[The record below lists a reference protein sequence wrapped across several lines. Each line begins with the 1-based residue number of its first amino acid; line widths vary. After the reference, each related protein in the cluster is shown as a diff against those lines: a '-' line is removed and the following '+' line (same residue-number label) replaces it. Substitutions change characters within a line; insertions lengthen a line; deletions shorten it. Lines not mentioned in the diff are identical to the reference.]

1 MINSYRYES
10 EKGTLKL
17 VDTIYSLPDD
27 FNGDSIAADIHVHP
41 NGKFLYAS
49 NRGHDSLIICNI
61 KEEDGTLKYIAHQ
74 LSLGQ
79 HPRNFSIDPI
89 IDLLLVAGDAAGNSL
104 TMASRSKFYEEA
116 AWELLKARTI
126 LCSSYVY
133 GYFHLEEHKT
143 SKSWF
148 ELMQHEL
155 EDMTEKLSEMLQ
167 VKSINLPI

>member
-1 MINSYRYES
+1 MVFKKWVKNRQTPGYY
-10 EKGTLKL
+10 
-17 VDTIYSLPDD
+17 
-27 FNGDSIAADIHVHP
+27 
-41 NGKFLYAS
+41 GKHMVY
-49 NRGHDSLIICNI
+49 
-61 KEEDGTLKYIAHQ
+61 
-74 LSLGQ
+74 
-79 HPRNFSIDPI
+79 NFSNSSI
-89 IDLLLVAGDAAGNSL
+89 IDLFLAAGDAGGNSL

-167 VKSINLPI
+167 VNSINIGFLDFFK

>member
-1 MINSYRYES
+1 M
-10 EKGTLKL
+10 
-17 VDTIYSLPDD
+17 
-27 FNGDSIAADIHVHP
+27 
-41 NGKFLYAS
+41 FLA
-49 NRGHDSLIICNI
+49 
-61 KEEDGTLKYIAHQ
+61 
-74 LSLGQ
+74 
-79 HPRNFSIDPI
+79 
-89 IDLLLVAGDAAGNSL
+89 AGDAGGNSL

-167 VKSINLPI
+167 VNSIDIGFLDFLKYVVTNIS